1 MLEYCEDIENLC
13 FWNSAS
19 YKISESNADDSQTIG
34 SLGPDFNAVLCPG
47 YNINYKLLNG
57 KQCVKLNSS

>member
-1 MLEYCEDIENLC
+1 MNLC

-34 SLGPDFNAVLCPG
+34 LLGPEYNALLCPA
-47 YNINYKLLNG
+47 YKVNYKLLNG
-57 KQCVKLNSS
+57 KFNKFNFFQVN